1 MAKNLQVAVADK
13 RATLIGDG
21 SIVCG
26 NSDYTIT
33 FLFDDDWADYTT
45 KTARFFYY
53 TNNGPEYVEAPFS
66 GWQVAVP
73 VLSGIT
79 EVWVG
84 VYAGEL
90 QTTTKARIPCHPS
103 ILCAGGQQHAEPD
116 PDVYAQ
122 LLALLQGGGD
132 RGASAFTST
141 EVVTEAQQ
149 VITLQSVIK
158 PDGFTLRAGD
168 LLYAANGRLCVVLD
182 ITGESVTVLSSA
194 VTIGI
199 PPVTAADNGKYMRV
213 VDGVWKA
220 ETISMA
226 EEAAIL

>member
-33 FLFDDDWADYTT
+33 FIFDDEWADYTT
-45 KTARFFYY
+45 KTARFFFY
-53 TNNGPEYVEAPFS
+53 TNNGPEYLEAPFS

-84 VYAGEL
+84 VYAGDL
-90 QTTTKARIPCHPS
+90 QTTTRARIQCLPS
-103 ILCAGGQQHAEPD
+103 ILCGSGRQHADPD
-116 PDVYAQ
+116 PDVYQQ
-122 LLALLQGGGD
+122 LLDVLQGGGD
-132 RGASAFTST
+132 RGASVFTST
-141 EVVTEAQQ
+141 EVVTEAQA
-149 VITLQSVIK
+149 VITLSSVIK

-168 LLYAANGRLCVVLD
+168 MLYAANGRLCVVLNID
-182 ITGESVTVLSSA
+182 GDAVTVLSSA

-213 VDGVWKA
+213 VNGVWTA

-226 EEAAIL
+226 EEASV